1 MQIDKDMEEHK
12 KIRDIMEDI
21 FKFPHIPYWFTVKQ
35 SIGIIKNAFLGQETS
50 VYSMEILV
58 FEEKYNLVGTLSL
71 NNILKALEPR
81 FMRTAK
87 KAQGL
92 HEEEVDLSVF
102 WDKRIEEESSELSQH
117 TVGDYMTPV
126 KFFVAPNDPVT
137 KAAYLM
143 IHHDLQLLPVLE
155 NKKKLVGIVRVID
168 IFNYIAE
175 IVLRKRKV

>member
-1 MQIDKDMEEHK
+1 MEEHK

-35 SIGIIKNAFLGQETS
+35 SIGIIKHAFLES
-50 VYSMEILV
+50 HASPYVMEVLV

-71 NNILKALEPR
+71 NDILKALEPR
-81 FMRTAK
+81 FMKAST
-87 KAQGL
+87 KAQV
-92 HEEEVDLSVF
+92 HVEEEVDLSII
-102 WDKRIEEESSELSQH
+102 WAKRIDLESTELSQH
-117 TVGDYMTPV
+117 AVGDYMTPV
-126 KFFVAPNDPVT
+126 KYFVEPEDPVT

-155 NKKKLVGIVRVID
+155 NKKKLVGIVRIID

-175 IVLRKRKV
+175 IVLSKRKG